1 MCCGEPRTPV
11 SGAAGSRP
19 IGTLWRTA
27 AFMAV
32 SGLAAS
38 NLAGCIS
45 SSDLKSHELL
55 GGARPAL
62 PADAVQLYLEPPSR
76 GYEEIAVLHSSSR
89 RSWSFSARSKADVV
103 VRRLKEEAASLG
115 ANGVL
120 LQEIADRPGAAVGT
134 DLGASYMGPRG
145 TADLGIGV
153 SALTLQRYGS
163 AIAIYLPP

>member
-1 MCCGEPRTPV
+1 M
-11 SGAAGSRP
+11 
-19 IGTLWRTA
+19 GTLWRA
-27 AFMAV
+27 AALMAV
-32 SGLAAS
+32 SGIVAS

-45 SSDLKSHELL
+45 SRDLRSHELL

-62 PADAVQLYLEPPSR
+62 PADAVHLYLEPPSR
-76 GYEEIAVLHSSSR
+76 RYVEIAVLHSSSR
-89 RSWSFSARSKADVV
+89 RSWSFSAQSKADVV

-120 LQEIADRPGAAVGT
+120 LQEIADRPGTAVGA
-134 DLGASYMGPRG
+134 DLGTNYMGPRG

>member
-1 MCCGEPRTPV
+1 MSRTV
-11 SGAAGSRP
+11 GSRP

-27 AFMAV
+27 AFLAV
-32 SGLAAS
+32 SGMAAS

-45 SSDLKSHELL
+45 SGELKSHDLL
-55 GGARPAL
+55 GSVRPPL
-62 PADAVQLYLEPPSR
+62 SADAVQLYLEPPSR
-76 GYEEIAVLHSSSR
+76 RYEEIAVLHSSSR
-89 RSWSFSARSKADVV
+89 RSWSFTAQSKADVV
-103 VRRLKEEAASLG
+103 IRRLKEEAASLG

-120 LQEIADRPGAAVGT
+120 LQEIADRPGTAVDT
-134 DLGASYMGPRG
+134 DVGANYMGPRG

>member
-1 MCCGEPRTPV
+1 MSRTV
-11 SGAAGSRP
+11 GSRP

-32 SGLAAS
+32 LGMAAS

-45 SSDLKSHELL
+45 SRDLKSHELL

-62 PADAVQLYLEPPSR
+62 PADSVQLYLEPPSR
-76 GYEEIAVLHSSSR
+76 RYVEIAVLHSSSR
-89 RSWSFSARSKADVV
+89 RSWSFTAQSKADVV

-120 LQEIADRPGAAVGT
+120 LQEIADRPGTAVDT
-134 DLGASYMGPRG
+134 DLGANYMGPRG
-145 TADLGIGV
+145 TVDLGIGV
-153 SALTLQRYGS
+153 SAVTLQRYGS